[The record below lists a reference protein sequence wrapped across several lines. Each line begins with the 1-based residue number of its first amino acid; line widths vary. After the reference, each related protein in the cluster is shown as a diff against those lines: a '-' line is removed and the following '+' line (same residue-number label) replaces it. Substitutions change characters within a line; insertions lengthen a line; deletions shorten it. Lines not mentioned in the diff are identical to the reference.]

1 MKSLLHSPNRTDISK
16 LLNAAFVL
24 TIMFFMSSC
33 GQEKQHSAVQ
43 PDCTTL
49 TAENAD
55 DCIRLNQI
63 QVLGTHNSY
72 KLDLP
77 ETLIEAVNTFLPGWS
92 ENIEYGHRPL
102 SEQLE
107 LLGIRQFE
115 IDIFADPEGGLFA
128 RPQGALM
135 SGDSLFIDREE
146 MLEPG
151 YKVLHVQDIDYRSV
165 CLTFVSCL
173 EEVREW
179 SIANPTHLP
188 IMILVELKDSQAT
201 SRGEFALTQP
211 VEITASMILDVDQE
225 ILSVFD
231 RSHLIM
237 PDDVRG
243 EFETLE
249 QAVTEAGWPTLAQSR
264 GKILFALDNT
274 GRHRDDYISH
284 SEDLSGLVMFPSS
297 APGEPTAGF
306 IKMNNVL
313 ADAELIRSY
322 VEQGFIIRTRSDI
335 PNQEARSGDT
345 TRRDLALAS
354 GAQYVSTDYPE
365 VSPFGSGFIVTL
377 PGAEG
382 PGICNPVNAPEGCHN
397 SWIVE

>member
-1 MKSLLHSPNRTDISK
+1 MNHSLKSIPFTGAFK
-16 LLNAAFVL
+16 LLI
-24 TIMFFMSSC
+24 TILALPFLLILSSC
-33 GQEKQHSAVQ
+33 NESRQVTNGT

-49 TAENAD
+49 TSDNAD

-72 KLDLP
+72 KMDLP
-77 ETLIEAVNTFLPGWS
+77 ETLIEAVNQFIPGWS

-102 SEQLE
+102 TEQLE
-107 LLGIRQFE
+107 ILGIRQFE
-115 IDIFADPEGGLFA
+115 LDIFADPEGGLFA
-128 RPQGALM
+128 RPQGALLA
-135 SGDSLFIDREE
+135 GDSLFIDRPE
-146 MLEPG
+146 MMEPG
-151 YKVLHVQDIDYRSV
+151 FKMLHVQDIDYRSV
-165 CLTFVSCL
+165 CLTLVSCL
-173 EEVREW
+173 EEIREW

-188 IMILVELKDSQAT
+188 IMILVELKDSQVT

-211 VEITASMILDVDQE
+211 VEVTAENILEVDQE

-231 RSHLIM
+231 REHIIT

-243 EFETLE
+243 DFPTLE
-249 QAVTEAGWPTLAQSR
+249 QAVVERGWPTLAESR

-274 GRHRDDYISH
+274 GRHKVDYLSH

-313 ADAELIRSY
+313 ADEELIRTY

-345 TRRDLALAS
+345 TRRDVALQS

-365 VSPFGSGFIVTL
+365 MSPFGSGFIVTL
-377 PGAEG
+377 PGAVG
-382 PGICNPVNAPEGCHN
+382 AGRCNPVNAPERCDN